1 MAKEPQKT
9 SIERTTYTLSE
20 PVEINGEIITE
31 IAYRKVTAR
40 DMRKWLN
47 GQGKKDLGDRYVE
60 FLQDICEQPAKLFDV
75 LAAGDFMA
83 LTDIV
88 DGFFARPKSAS

>member
-9 SIERTTYTLSE
+9 NIERSTYELSE
-20 PVEINGEIITE
+20 PVEFNGEVYTE
-31 IAYRKVTAR
+31 ISYRKATAR

-60 FLQDICEQPAKLFDV
+60 FLRDVTEQPAGLFDV
-75 LAAGDFMA
+75 LPSADFMA

-88 DGFFARPKSAS
+88 DGFFARPKAD